1 MQAAWLMFEDRWLD
15 CRIVVVRME
24 QWWIGE
30 LIGSGLRCGVCVLLR
45 WRRFDEVL
53 IISRIRVQGQLRP
66 PPIPNHGDAGG

>member
-30 LIGSGLRCGVCVLLR
+30 LIGSGLRCGVCLLLR
-45 WRRFDEVL
+45 WWLAEYGKRNWHRL
-53 IISRIRVQGQLRP
+53 KSSRQP
-66 PPIPNHGDAGG
+66 CMGDYL